1 MFTKLNINHNFSLQS
16 SRKLKFQHGKVIDD
30 AWRGVSYYEA
40 DIEMDT
46 EIKKYIPEKYRN
58 YFDVTLM
65 IISGPYIP
73 PHIDDGAV
81 LAAMNFYMET
91 SNACTYF
98 HQVKDNV
105 IPTMKTLPST
115 GSTGKFFA
123 IEDLETVS
131 QFKAN
136 RGEVYLLDVSKIH
149 SVSIENSSDREAYC
163 LQTNELTYT
172 QVLEILAEGEFSQ
185 SDKRDWC

>member
-1 MFTKLNINHNFSLQS
+1 MFTKLNISHDFSLQS
-16 SRKLKFQHGKVIDD
+16 SRKLKFQFGKVI
-30 AWRGVSYYEA
+30 AGVWRGISYYEA

-46 EIKKYIPEKYRN
+46 EIKKYIPEKYRK
-58 YFDVTLM
+58 YFGVNLM

-73 PHIDDGAV
+73 PHVDDGV
-81 LAAMNFYMET
+81 LVTMNFYMET

-98 HQVKDNV
+98 HQVKDN
-105 IPTMKTLPST
+105 ILPTIKTLPAQKT
-115 GSTGKFFA
+115 TGKFFA
-123 IEDLETVS
+123 IEDLETVN

-149 SVSIENSSDREAYC
+149 SVSVENSSDREAYC

-185 SDKRDWC
+185 SNKRDWC

>member
-16 SRKLKFQHGKVIDD
+16 SRKLKFQFGKVIDD
-30 AWRGVSYYEA
+30 AWRGISYYEA

-46 EIKKYIPEKYRN
+46 KIKKYIPEKYRN
-58 YFDVTLM
+58 YFDVTMM

-73 PHIDDGAV
+73 PHIDDGTLV
-81 LAAMNFYMET
+81 TMNFYMET

-98 HQVKDNV
+98 HQVKDN
-105 IPTMKTLPST
+105 ITPTIKTLPSQKT
-115 GSTGKFFA
+115 TGKFFA

-131 QFKAN
+131 QFTAN

-149 SVSIENSSDREAYC
+149 SVSVENSPDREAYC

-172 QVLEILAEGEFSQ
+172 QVLEILAEREFSQ
-185 SDKRDWC
+185 SDKRD